1 MAQQRTSLWS
11 WTPALL
17 DDAREGLRR
26 QGALSPAEAGLRA
39 EGATGYRRRCVLSL
53 AQAALSEP
61 NPADAAWCFQ
71 EWTDAD
77 YVSGLSPQQRKLDRL
92 RRIFARMPL
101 FMPPGLEIHRRPGRP
116 KGLTTPVVVRTVAI
130 QALHELCG
138 MSFPEA
144 ISAWNSEFHEGH
156 PLGADGAR
164 FRADRRRVKDALT
177 PPPPPP
183 PPKRGRGRPRK
194 HPRPGELSFPDLSHF

>member
-1 MAQQRTSLWS
+1 MAQQRTWFWS

-17 DDAREGLRR
+17 DDAWEELRR
-26 QGALSPAEAGLRA
+26 QGALSPPQAGLGA
-39 EGATGYRRRCVLSL
+39 EGATGYRRLFVLSL
-53 AQAALSEP
+53 AQSALSEP
-61 NPADAAWCFQ
+61 NPLDASWCFR
-71 EWTDAD
+71 ECTDAG
-77 YVSGLSPQQRKLDRL
+77 YVSGLSPLQRNVDKL

-101 FMPPGLEIHRRPGRP
+101 LTLPGLEIHRRPGRP
-116 KGLTTPVVVRTVAI
+116 KGLTTPVVVRTVTI

-144 ISAWNSEFHEGH
+144 ISAWNSESHEDH

-164 FRADRRRVKDALT
+164 FRADRRRVRDALT
-177 PPPPPP
+177 PSPPP

-194 HPRPGELSFPDLSHF
+194 HPRPGELSLPDLSHF